1 MAASMEH
8 TRLTF
13 SEAKSLIS
21 KCSFSHLEAVSSKR
35 HVVLPPKFF
44 NSILQGVKEHLNSEL
59 QLVASW
65 TDGVLMAYNN
75 VKILETVGRI
85 FDESPYI
92 HFNVEADFIMFRPT
106 VGCLLK
112 GIVNKKSTYHVGCL
126 VHQCFNASIHK
137 PKDMQSEWEGT
148 QLQLGDEFIF
158 KVTNI
163 YTNNGVLSLRGNIHE
178 KTPKKKKKSKKKS
191 LETADSSLKDNED
204 DLGKGDSFVSDSN
217 NSNVDSGI
225 GDISLIKPQKRKK
238 KTNEEANNNLD
249 INNGSETPKHKKKK
263 KHKNEQ
269 DPYENG
275 LDITDEDS
283 SSQKKKKKKH
293 KHDNNEHD
301 NRSENGFLSKSMND
315 GSFKQKKFKQETLNQ
330 SESDLQHIPETSL
343 ITDYKTGKKKK
354 IKQECIDESLS
365 SEKIS
370 KKKRRHSNIDDSQD
384 FTVSSTKKIKK
395 ERM

>member
-35 HVVLPPKFF
+35 HIVLPPKFF
-44 NSILQGVKEHLNSEL
+44 NSILQGVREHLNSEL

-92 HFNVEADFIMFRPT
+92 HFNVNADFIIFRPE

-137 PKDMQSEWEGT
+137 PRDLESEWEGT
-148 QLQLGDEFIF
+148 QLQIGEEFIF

-163 YTNNGVLSLRGNIHE
+163 YTNNGVLSLRGNIHIE

-191 LETADSSLKDNED
+191 IETADGSLKDNED
-204 DLGKGDSFVSDSN
+204 DLCKGDGFVSDSN
-217 NSNVDSGI
+217 TSNGDSGI

-238 KTNEEANNNLD
+238 TTNEEANNNLD
-249 INNGSETPKHKKKK
+249 INNDSETPKHKKKK
-263 KHKNEQ
+263 KHKNEE
-269 DPYENG
+269 DSYENG

-283 SSQKKKKKKH
+283 TSQKKKKKKH
-293 KHDNNEHD
+293 KHDNINDHENE
-301 NRSENGFLSKSMND
+301 FLSKSMND
-315 GSFKQKKFKQETLNQ
+315 GSFKRKKIKQEKLNQ
-330 SESDLQHIPETSL
+330 SESDLQHIPETNL
-343 ITDYKTGKKKK
+343 VTDYQTGKKKK
-354 IKQECIDESLS
+354 IKQERIDESLS
-365 SEKIS
+365 AEKIS
-370 KKKRRHSNIDDSQD
+370 KKKRRHSDIDESQD
-384 FTVSSTKKIKK
+384 FTVSSKKKIKK

>member
-1 MAASMEH
+1 MEH

-21 KCSFSHLEAVSSKR
+21 KCSLSHLEAVSSKR

-92 HFNVEADFIMFRPT
+92 HFNVEADFIMFRPA

-163 YTNNGVLSLRGNIHE
+163 YTNNGVLSLRGNIHQE

-191 LETADSSLKDNED
+191 LETADSSVKDNED
-204 DLGKGDSFVSDSN
+204 DLGKGDNFVSDSN
-217 NSNVDSGI
+217 TSNVDSGI

-238 KTNEEANNNLD
+238 KTNEEANNNLV
-249 INNGSETPKHKKKK
+249 INNDSETPKQKKKK

-283 SSQKKKKKKH
+283 SSQKKKMKKH
-293 KHDNNEHD
+293 KHDNNEHE
-301 NRSENGFLSKSMND
+301 NRSENVFLSKSMND
-315 GSFKQKKFKQETLNQ
+315 GSFKQKKIKQEKLNQ

-343 ITDYKTGKKKK
+343 ITDYQTGKKKK
-354 IKQECIDESLS
+354 IKQEHIEESLS
-365 SEKIS
+365 S